1 MLFILLTIWFLSPLA
16 LGIWLLVTKKKAK
29 KQRDVLERLYRRGEL
44 KTEDAIA
51 AGLLKK
57 QSISQKPAAA
67 EPPIANPEEKP
78 QGAVVTEKP
87 PKVTSPPPEP
97 VKPKKE
103 KQPISA
109 ISILL
114 AVGVTLVIIAG
125 LLFVRSTWE
134 TLSDGGRLAVLGAGS
149 LLFFGAS
156 ALANKVWHLKRT
168 GAAFFTLGTAFF
180 PISVWAA
187 GSFALLG
194 KGLAGAS
201 NPWLLSL
208 AAASFTILACLAV
221 RKEKQIGWSIAV
233 MAGFSVTYACLCRGI
248 IKNDGVFFLAITAYV
263 LLLAYAV
270 KPLAH
275 KFPPYISKAAELF
288 AIAAAFCAIPLLL
301 LAEKNTTVLF
311 GIGALMLVAA
321 FLSEPISSRLK
332 AGTAFVAC
340 GLVVCGFAMALHPF
354 YRHNFAWG
362 DGNFSAFIGIL
373 TAVVMMTLHAMER
386 NSKAEQLSYRL
397 AYYVTAG
404 FSQVALWSCVFDDGQ
419 LHWLTYPAEI
429 VLLLVTLLP
438 LLRTQK
444 LPLRIAFAIEAQ
456 TLMVLPL
463 CLDALYSWEN
473 ENCIIFVALLMFA
486 AAIIFTFVR
495 PIRSKFS
502 DFLLPISSG
511 VFTIIA
517 LLDANDKT
525 AFAPNCAS
533 VLFFL
538 IAVLFWFYVM
548 EHNTRSVRQ
557 FFEAL
562 LCPAAAIIG
571 LMAVTECSVIAK
583 ADWSD
588 EIAAFIWGT
597 FSVAF
602 AVLTVVLSK
611 NRVNFVRMTALL
623 ALLLP
628 VFFMLFELVDRDC
641 GWISAAHGICAAG
654 IGVLGV
660 AFARRGM
667 RRWSTI
673 SFIMVVP
680 LLYIGTVVLGNSD
693 LFSAHLYPDE
703 NAPVLYAGI
712 WFLVGTAISVLVQKG
727 KLHFVGTKE
736 LTNALSLVVPMGAL
750 MFGHFLYDNTILNA
764 TQTVYIT
771 AALIFCACGWC
782 ATKPTQWLFPS
793 IAVCAS
799 VFALEELRI
808 QVFDWDLYFRDT
820 YSNGLLIAFF
830 AVWYL
835 LLALFC
841 YLGILMQNHQPRR
854 AWSMRIAAAMLLFWG
869 FSVCTQR
876 EYAFIG
882 KQEDA
887 CIFAWLVGVTLFAM
901 HFLLI
906 VKNKKLRQIVISAAA
921 AMAMITLWC
930 QPFFQTKGTYFEDK
944 LFLLPLLGFGL
955 ILRKQYGKKLGGA
968 MFFAIGVFLMIHL
981 GLQAMNTEKTADLLT
996 ILALSLGVFLLSF
1009 YIRQRKWFL
1018 LGGISLCCIAVYLH
1032 MRIFPNT
1039 PWWVFLLIAGILLIG
1054 IAAANEMCK
1063 QKGESLKA
1071 KAGRLWEDWEW

>member
-1 MLFILLTIWFLSPLA
+1 MVSRASGISSCIFLSNAIVARLSFLSPLA
-16 LGIWLLVTKKKAK
+16 LSIWLLVTQKKAK

-78 QGAVVTEKP
+78 QGTIVTEKP
-87 PKVTSPPPEP
+87 PEVTSPPPEP

-156 ALANKVWHLKRT
+156 ALANRVWHLKRT

-321 FLSEPISSRLK
+321 FLSESIASRLK
-332 AGTAFVAC
+332 MGTAFVAC

-438 LLRTQK
+438 VGLGFLFNQLFGRHPAYRETMKVMPGVAVVGLACIVGGVVSAQGQAIVKSGALIFVGVFLHNALGYVFGYTSGVLARFTPPKKRT
-444 LPLRIAFAIEAQ
+444 IAIEVGMQNAGLA
-456 TLMVLPL
+456 TVLATKHFP
-463 CLDALYSWEN
+463 ALPEAVVASAVS
-473 ENCIIFVALLMFA
+473 CIWH
-486 AAIIFTFVR
+486 
-495 PIRSKFS
+495 S
-502 DFLLPISSG
+502 ISG
-511 VFTIIA
+511 
-517 LLDANDKT
+517 
-525 AFAPNCAS
+525 
-533 VLFFL
+533 
-538 IAVLFWFYVM
+538 
-548 EHNTRSVRQ
+548 
-557 FFEAL
+557 
-562 LCPAAAIIG
+562 
-571 LMAVTECSVIAK
+571 
-583 ADWSD
+583 
-588 EIAAFIWGT
+588 
-597 FSVAF
+597 
-602 AVLTVVLSK
+602 
-611 NRVNFVRMTALL
+611 ALL
-623 ALLLP
+623 AG
-628 VFFMLFELVDRDC
+628 LF
-641 GWISAAHGICAAG
+641 
-654 IGVLGV
+654 
-660 AFARRGM
+660 
-667 RRWSTI
+667 
-673 SFIMVVP
+673 
-680 LLYIGTVVLGNSD
+680 
-693 LFSAHLYPDE
+693 
-703 NAPVLYAGI
+703 
-712 WFLVGTAISVLVQKG
+712 
-727 KLHFVGTKE
+727 
-736 LTNALSLVVPMGAL
+736 NAL
-750 MFGHFLYDNTILNA
+750 DR
-764 TQTVYIT
+764 
-771 AALIFCACGWC
+771 
-782 ATKPTQWLFPS
+782 LF
-793 IAVCAS
+793 
-799 VFALEELRI
+799 
-808 QVFDWDLYFRDT
+808 
-820 YSNGLLIAFF
+820 
-830 AVWYL
+830 
-835 LLALFC
+835 
-841 YLGILMQNHQPRR
+841 
-854 AWSMRIAAAMLLFWG
+854 
-869 FSVCTQR
+869 
-876 EYAFIG
+876 
-882 KQEDA
+882 
-887 CIFAWLVGVTLFAM
+887 
-901 HFLLI
+901 
-906 VKNKKLRQIVISAAA
+906 KN
-921 AMAMITLWC
+921 
-930 QPFFQTKGTYFEDK
+930 DK
-944 LFLLPLLGFGL
+944 
-955 ILRKQYGKKLGGA
+955 
-968 MFFAIGVFLMIHL
+968 
-981 GLQAMNTEKTADLLT
+981 
-996 ILALSLGVFLLSF
+996 
-1009 YIRQRKWFL
+1009 
-1018 LGGISLCCIAVYLH
+1018 
-1032 MRIFPNT
+1032 
-1039 PWWVFLLIAGILLIG
+1039 
-1054 IAAANEMCK
+1054 
-1063 QKGESLKA
+1063 
-1071 KAGRLWEDWEW
+1071 